1 MEIPNLVTDTFG
13 NETTVDSKSGVA
25 LPLHNAL
32 MHYFGVAFAEMCQLD
47 PLAEGSN
54 TLHHFIF
61 SFVIS
66 RRFSPFL
73 VASHFS
79 SLLMLYSFRL
89 RKGWAIYLLVH
100 RSTS

>member
-32 MHYFGVAFAEMCQLD
+32 MRNLGVAFAEMCQLD
-47 PLAEGSN
+47 PLAEGSAA
-54 TLHHFIF
+54 LYHFIS

-66 RRFSPFL
+66 RRFSFL
-73 VASHFS
+73 VVSRRF
-79 SLLMLYSFRL
+79 
-89 RKGWAIYLLVH
+89 
-100 RSTS
+100 